1 MNSNM
6 NNQNHWYT
14 IQNIDK
20 VDTPAF
26 VVYKERIIHN
36 IEALLK
42 TVKGPEWVRP
52 HVKTHK
58 MAEVTLLM
66 MKAGIWKFKCS
77 TIAEAEML
85 GSVGA
90 RDVLLAF
97 QPVGPKIHRLL
108 RLAQLYPDTR
118 YSCILDN
125 EASAAAISQVFVAA
139 GRKIDVYLDLN
150 VGMNRTG
157 IKPGIEAFGLYNFCK
172 SLPGLNPVGLHVYDG
187 HLRDTDEEVRKKK
200 SDLCLKPVLAL
211 SKGIEAAGN
220 CKPVIIAGGSP
231 TFGIHAQRK
240 EVECSPGTFVFW
252 DWGYGSLFPE
262 MPFVPAALVLTRMI
276 SRVDEETICLD
287 LGHKSIASENPFPRV
302 HFLNAP
308 EAVQVSQSEEHLV
321 LKVAPQHSYSVGDLF
336 YGIPHHVCPTCA
348 LYEKALVVEEGQ
360 ITDSW
365 KVMARDRSL
374 SV

>member
-1 MNSNM
+1 M
-6 NNQNHWYT
+6 
-14 IQNIDK
+14 
-20 VDTPAF
+20 
-26 VVYKERIIHN
+26 
-36 IEALLK
+36 
-42 TVKGPEWVRP
+42 
-52 HVKTHK
+52 
-58 MAEVTLLM
+58 
-66 MKAGIWKFKCS
+66 
-77 TIAEAEML
+77 
-85 GSVGA
+85 
-90 RDVLLAF
+90 
-97 QPVGPKIHRLL
+97 
-108 RLAQLYPDTR
+108 
-118 YSCILDN
+118 
-125 EASAAAISQVFVAA
+125 
-139 GRKIDVYLDLN
+139 
-150 VGMNRTG
+150 
-157 IKPGIEAFGLYNFCK
+157 
-172 SLPGLNPVGLHVYDG
+172 
-187 HLRDTDEEVRKKK
+187 RKKK

-220 CKPVIIAGGSP
+220 SKPVIIAGGSP

-321 LKVAPQHSYSVGDLF
+321 LKVAPSHSYSVGDLF

-348 LYEKALVVEEGQ
+348 LYEKAWVVEEGQ

-365 KVMARDRSL
+365 KVVARDRSL

>member
-1 MNSNM
+1 MNTP
-6 NNQNHWYT
+6 WYA
-14 IQNIDK
+14 IQNLEK

-42 TVKGPEWVRP
+42 CVSGPHWVRP

-58 MAEVTLLM
+58 MAEVAELM
-66 MKAGIWKFKCS
+66 LKAGIRKFKCS

-85 GSVGA
+85 GRVGA
-90 RDVLLAF
+90 EDVLLAF

-108 RLAQLYPDTR
+108 RLAQLFPDTR

-125 EASAAAISQVFVAA
+125 EASASAISEVFKAED
-139 GRKIDVYLDLN
+139 RRIDVYLDLN

-157 IKPGIEAFGLYNFCK
+157 ITPGIEAFGLYNFCK
-172 SLPGLNPVGLHVYDG
+172 SLPALDPVGLHVYDG
-187 HLRDTDEEVRKKK
+187 HLRDADAEVRKKK
-200 SDLCLKPVLAL
+200 SDQSFKPVLAL

-220 CKPVIIAGGSP
+220 KKPIIIAGGSP
-231 TFGIHAQRK
+231 TFGIHARRK

-252 DWGYGSLFPE
+252 DWGYGNLLPE
-262 MPFVPAALVLTRMI
+262 LPFEPAALVLTRVI
-276 SRVDEETICLD
+276 SKVDAETLCLD

-308 EAVQVSQSEEHLV
+308 EAIQVSQSEEHLV
-321 LKVAPQHSYSVGDLF
+321 VKVDPKNSYSVGDLF
-336 YGIPHHVCPTCA
+336 YGIPLHVCPTCA

-365 KVMARDRSL
+365 KVIARDRSL